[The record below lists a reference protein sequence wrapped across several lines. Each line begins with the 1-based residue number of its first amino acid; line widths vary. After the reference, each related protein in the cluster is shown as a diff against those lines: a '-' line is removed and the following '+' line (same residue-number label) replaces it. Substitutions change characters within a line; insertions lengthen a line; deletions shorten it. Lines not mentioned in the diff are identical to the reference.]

1 MSKEQAE
8 EKRQIIKHVKAR
20 IDRGEPKQQI
30 MEELSALYKDKV
42 TIVKQLESTPSNT
55 MKSKYRMNNYLLAAF
70 LLVALILD
78 VVLISSELGLK
89 EIDWTAGR
97 YVITANYALSVVL
110 DLIFVVGVLLYRN
123 EIYSWIASRALVTV
137 FAIVI
142 ALTYYYYPI
151 HPLMYVSLVLIIVSF
166 VLGLFLG
173 VKLCPPRV
181 PKVIEVDIDGTEKI
195 NKTIYVF
202 PD

>member
-30 MEELSALYKDKV
+30 MEDLSALYKDKV
-42 TIVKQLESTPSNT
+42 TIAKQLESTPSKE
-55 MKSKYRMNNYLLAAF
+55 MKLKYQMYNYLLAAF
-70 LLVALILD
+70 LLVALIFD
-78 VVLISSELGLK
+78 IILIGSELGS
-89 EIDWTAGR
+89 EGASWSAGR
-97 YVITANYALSVVL
+97 NVITANYTLSIVL

-123 EIYSWIASRALVTV
+123 EIYSWIASRALITI
-137 FAIVI
+137 FAMFISFGYYKYQGN
-142 ALTYYYYPI
+142 ALI
-151 HPLMYVSLVLIIVSF
+151 YVSLALIVISL